1 MVANYAIKCPECG
14 NGDDI
19 SLDDLGSAFCMEC
32 EHEWSTVTLGQRFF
46 EAVRDAAGIPAGH
59 GSVTAVARHL
69 DIHRATVDRWHNG
82 QQDPSSAHMVLAEA
96 RLDLSFFIFL
106 EHGQFRA
113 WFEKM
118 PEE

>member
-82 QQDPSSAHMVLAEA
+82 QQDPSSAHMARASSVLG
-96 RLDLSFFIFL
+96 L
-106 EHGQFRA
+106 
-113 WFEKM
+113 WFCLTVEPDGKWSVWTQDGA
-118 PEE
+118 